1 MATVIDALILTLG
14 LDPSDYIKKGK
25 QVDDAGKKM
34 SDNLISRTKAVE
46 SETKKASAVF
56 SELRTDVLALM
67 AVFLGGRGLEEFIKD
82 ISFADA
88 QMARVA
94 KTTNMS
100 VQELSQ
106 WKGAADLAGGS
117 GESLIGTLQGLSDQY
132 NQWQLTGE
140 SSIAPA
146 LRALQTINPNLRLDK
161 NGHMADLGQF
171 LLQLSDTVKNMPAG
185 RARSLLQ
192 MLGIDS
198 DTINV
203 ILQGRAALSGYLDE
217 VKKLQ
222 GPVEQSALA
231 GKKLQTAYAEAKV
244 SFEGAGRVLLVQIAP
259 ALIEVLH
266 LLRDFGLWAQQ
277 HPKAIEAAF
286 WAMTTAVLALS
297 AALTVNLARLA
308 LSQVAGAFGLIIGV
322 IRTLLLWMSVLTV
335 DALPALSAAFY
346 AMDTA
351 LAANPIGAIVL
362 AVAAL
367 AGAAYLI
374 YEYWGPIKG
383 WWHDLWASMGVDVKK
398 VNEILRNAAE
408 MALLVLPGGSAL
420 AFQMMAEDAKGG
432 DKGAAGGAPA
442 ATTQAPNLAAAIA
455 AFGGAAQSGA
465 AGSGLNETSAQS
477 FLRENFP
484 GVRITGGQRTAERN
498 AQLTGSAK
506 NSMHISG
513 QAVDFV
519 LPTGVSAASVKAAL
533 IAAGFPVTEF
543 FNEGR
548 HGEQGPHVHWGWG
561 QKGGRHIAVPRGG
574 ARGPVASGG
583 TTVHQDNRTG
593 PITIHTAATDAAG
606 TGRAVRRELQTHAMA
621 AQANTGLA

>member
-1 MATVIDALILTLG
+1 MGATVIDSLVVALG
-14 LDPSDYIKKGK
+14 LDPADYEKGAKKA
-25 QVDDAGKKM
+25 DDADRKLT
-34 SDNLISRTKAVE
+34 DNVISRTKAVE
-46 SETKKASAVF
+46 AETKKASAVF

-82 ISFADA
+82 IGFADA

-117 GESLIGTLQGLSDQY
+117 GDNLIGTLQGLSDQY

-161 NGHMADLGQF
+161 NGQMADLGQF
-171 LLQLSDTVKNMPAG
+171 LLQLSDTVKNMPAP

-192 MLGIDS
+192 MLGIDG

-222 GPVEQSALA
+222 GPVEKSAAA

-244 SFEGAGRVLLVQIAP
+244 SFDGAGRALLVQIAP
-259 ALIEVLH
+259 TLIEVLH

-286 WAMTTAVLALS
+286 WAITTAVLVLSVALGI
-297 AALTVNLARLA
+297 NLGRMAVM
-308 LSQVAGAFGLIIGV
+308 QVVGSFSLLLGV
-322 IRTLLLWMSVLTV
+322 IGKLLQWFAVLIV
-335 DALPALSAAFY
+335 DALPALADAIFGVGV
-346 AMDTA
+346 AIEATPIGWFLTG
-351 LAANPIGAIVL
+351 LAAI
-362 AVAAL
+362 

-383 WWHDLWASMGVDVKK
+383 WWHDLWASMGIDVEK
-398 VNEILRNAAE
+398 VNTILRNAAE

-432 DKGAAGGAPA
+432 DKGAAGGAPS
-442 ATTQAPNLAAAIA
+442 ATTQAPNLAAAVA

-465 AGSGLNETSAQS
+465 ASAGLNETSAQS

-561 QKGGRHIAVPRGG
+561 QKGKHIAVPRGG
-574 ARGPVASGG
+574 ARTPVASGS